1 MKKENLER
9 MSDDEIIQYAKA
21 LGIPNKAIRSAKNK
35 ADFVWK
41 RWNQEVTISTV
52 GLEFSIPAKL
62 LRDKD
67 LIEALANPK
76 LTDDQADKVILRLL
90 GETQYSALVDACT
103 DEEGITDVVAM
114 GVAFGRILSS
124 PKLKN
129 L

>member
-9 MSDDEIIQYAKA
+9 MSDEEITQYAKA
-21 LGIPNKAIRSAKNK
+21 LGIPNKAIRSARNK

-41 RWNQEVTISTV
+41 RWNQEVTISTL
-52 GLEFSIPAKL
+52 GIDFSIPAKL

-67 LIEALANPK
+67 LVNALASPN
-76 LTDDQADKVILRLL
+76 LTDDKADEIIMRLL
-90 GETQYSALVDACT
+90 GETQYNALVNACT
-103 DEEGITDVVAM
+103 DEEGVTDVVAM